1 MLRRRELHP
10 IFGGRPDGAPLES
23 SAARRR
29 RSLWPQGRTRFTST
43 AITCSPRIW
52 PQGSRAGFQVNSV
65 EVGSSRRFPRWT
77 NRTAP
82 LGRTLRVP
90 ISSPSRG
97 AGRIRVLDVG
107 PAEGSRRWAHP
118 GRTPQDEVLPSLH
131 EAQLVD
137 RVDRLPLNRSLEAE
151 VEVRGRRFASTL
163 LGRFVAGD
171 GNALDSGQDAP
182 AVRHSRSRSNR
193 PPGRSATPSS
203 PGRSIRPPPE
213 RSAHRNPEPKGGRHE
228 GTRSGRWRPRGGRG
242 RDRHG
247 VSSDVCNVQW
257 PLTFRSPIT
266 SMSTDGWPH
275 GNRKSAAATPGG

>member
-1 MLRRRELHP
+1 M
-10 IFGGRPDGAPLES
+10 ES

-131 EAQLVD
+131 EAQLVE
-137 RVDRLPLNRSLEAE
+137 RVDRLPLNRPLEAE
-151 VEVRGRRFASTL
+151 VEVRQRRDRLPSVSRRRLRRAIGAASNPSMASDAVVPPPSTPQRL
-163 LGRFVAGD
+163 PSRASRAPGSFRSA
-171 GNALDSGQDAP
+171 SGA
-182 AVRHSRSRSNR
+182 AMHSRRQGGSR
-193 PPGRSATPSS
+193 PPSRELPRLG
-203 PGRSIRPPPE
+203 PGTAFRVRPP
-213 RSAHRNPEPKGGRHE
+213 
-228 GTRSGRWRPRGGRG
+228 RPLRR
-242 RDRHG
+242 R
-247 VSSDVCNVQW
+247 
-257 PLTFRSPIT
+257 
-266 SMSTDGWPH
+266 
-275 GNRKSAAATPGG
+275 